1 MVEKNDQDYP
11 FIKET
16 IKKRPVDKGA
26 LFRKLATAAVCGVLF
41 GLFAAVTIVMV
52 TPRLQQVWG
61 GGNAQ
66 AEQTIQL
73 SPSAESASQTTDGQT
88 GKNGTASASSA
99 DSGSGKASQAAS
111 GAGGDTAQK
120 GVSGALTGSE
130 EAPAADLDGVYE
142 TVKAIAREP
151 RKALVRVAGLSDDS
165 DLLDDSFL
173 TYGDAEGV
181 VFLKNDSGFYILIS
195 SEELLDTVQFRI
207 TFSDGSA
214 AVGEQRGAD
223 PRTNLIVLYV
233 PAENLEEDTV
243 KNIPAVTLS
252 SDDDLDQAQPVIA
265 IGNPA
270 GDMDSLVFGYIT
282 SLFSKRAVADA
293 EYQLITTNMV
303 GSREGGGILL
313 DEYGKTTGLILTN
326 DEDEP
331 SIVRALSAAQ
341 LRPLLEMLSNGEK
354 IRYTGIIGGTI
365 TPSQAKNLDIPEGV
379 YVDSVEPDSPAM
391 TAGIQSGDI
400 LFRADGTEITTME
413 EYSTL
418 LQKLDEGHRLNLT
431 LYRRS
436 PAGEYVEVEFSVS
449 IKEK

>member
-1 MVEKNDQDYP
+1 MVKKNDQDYP

-66 AEQTIQL
+66 GKQTIQL
-73 SPSAESASQTTDGQT
+73 SPSAENASQTADGQT
-88 GKNGTASASSA
+88 EKNGIVSTS
-99 DSGSGKASQAAS
+99 D
-111 GAGGDTAQK
+111 AGGDTAQK

-173 TYGDAEGV
+173 TYGDAEGI

-195 SEELLDTVQFRI
+195 SEDLLDTAQFRI

-214 AVGEQRGAD
+214 AMGEQRGAD

-243 KNIPAVTLS
+243 KNVPAVTLS
-252 SDDDLDQAQPVIA
+252 SDTDLKQAQPVIA

-282 SLFSKRAVADA
+282 SLFSRRAVADA

-313 DEYGKTTGLILTN
+313 DEYGKMTGLILTN
-326 DEDEP
+326 DEEEP

-365 TPSQAKNLDIPEGV
+365 TPSQAKNLNIPEGV

-400 LFRADGTEITTME
+400 LFRADGTEIATME

-418 LQKLDEGHRLNLT
+418 LQKLDEGHRLKLT